1 MNPAEFLTISS
12 AVVPEREALVSGDGK
27 LRITYEQMAARVPV
41 GRLGGVEEVAA
52 IVVAVAANAYVTGET
67 VQVNGGLYF
76 S

>member
-1 MNPAEFLTISS
+1 
-12 AVVPEREALVSGDGK
+12 
-27 LRITYEQMAARVPV
+27 MAASRQARAGIPISVK
-41 GRLGGVEEVAA
+41 LIVATS